1 MKFGLFHE
9 FPCHGDLSQR
19 EVFAESFELV
29 DEAERLG
36 TDGVWLAEYHF
47 LPQRSVLS
55 SPVTVATAIAART
68 SRIRIGLAV
77 QVLPLANPVRL
88 AEEIAT
94 LDHISQGRLDFG
106 IGRSTFSF
114 IYEGFGM
121 DFGESRGRFDEC
133 LEIILKGWS
142 EDQFSYEGD
151 FYKFENSSVVPKPY
165 QQPHPPISVGVTSA
179 ETFPMV
185 GRMGYPILINPSR
198 VFSLAELK
206 DHIADYQKARKDAG
220 HEGQGAVGLR
230 VPIYLAETAEAA
242 YEEPRTS
249 TEEAMVRIGEIVA
262 STAHGVGVTD
272 DRTAQADRIRAMNYD
287 DWLRDKVVFGTPEA
301 AVERFRELQE
311 SLGLTEII
319 YEVNFGCQIPH
330 ERQVNTIRLLTEQ
343 VAPHLA

>member
-19 EVFAESFELV
+19 EVFAESFDLV

-68 SRIRIGLAV
+68 NRIRIGLAV

-206 DHIADYQKARKDAG
+206 DHIAEYQKARKDAG
-220 HEGQGAVGLR
+220 HEGKGAVGLR

-242 YEEPRTS
+242 HEEPRPS

-272 DRTAQADRIRAMNYD
+272 DRIAQADRIRSMNYD
-287 DWLRDKVVFGTPEA
+287 DWLRDKVVFSTPEA
-301 AVERFRELQE
+301 AVDRFRELQE
-311 SLGLTEII
+311 DLGLSEII

-330 ERQVNTIRLLTEQ
+330 NRQVNTIRLLTEQ

>member
-36 TDGVWLAEYHF
+36 TDGIWLAEYHF

-55 SPVTVATAIAART
+55 SPVTIATAIAART
-68 SRIRIGLAV
+68 KRVRIGLAV
-77 QVLPLANPVRL
+77 QVLPLGNPVRM

-106 IGRSTFSF
+106 IGRSTFAF

-121 DFGESRGRFDEC
+121 DFSESRGRFDEC
-133 LEIILKGWS
+133 LEIILKGWT

-151 FYKFENSSVVPKPY
+151 FYKFENSCVVPKPY

-206 DHIADYQKARKDAG
+206 GLHRRIPEGPARKADTKARAVSGCASLSTSQRLPKPPTKSRARAPRKRWDAW
-220 HEGQGAVGLR
+220 AR
-230 VPIYLAETAEAA
+230 
-242 YEEPRTS
+242 S
-249 TEEAMVRIGEIVA
+249 
-262 STAHGVGVTD
+262 
-272 DRTAQADRIRAMNYD
+272 
-287 DWLRDKVVFGTPEA
+287 
-301 AVERFRELQE
+301 
-311 SLGLTEII
+311 
-319 YEVNFGCQIPH
+319 
-330 ERQVNTIRLLTEQ
+330 
-343 VAPHLA
+343 

>member
-9 FPCHGDLSQR
+9 FPCHGDFSQR
-19 EVFAESFELV
+19 EVFSESFELV

-36 TDGVWLAEYHF
+36 TDAIWLAEYHF
-47 LPQRSVLS
+47 MPQRSVLS
-55 SPVTVATAIAART
+55 SPVTIATAIASRT
-68 SRIRIGLAV
+68 SRVRIGLAV
-77 QVLPLANPVRL
+77 QVLPLANLVRM

-106 IGRSTFSF
+106 IGRSTFAF

-133 LEIILKGWS
+133 LEIILKGWT
-142 EDQFSYEGD
+142 EEQFSYEGD
-151 FYKFENSSVVPKPY
+151 FYKFENSCVVPRPY

-198 VFSLAELK
+198 VFALAELK
-206 DHIADYQKARKDAG
+206 DYITDYQKARKDAG
-220 HEGQGAVGLR
+220 HEGEGAVGLR
-230 VPIYLAETAEAA
+230 VPVYLAETAEAA
-242 YEEPRTS
+242 YEEPRPS
-249 TEEAMVRIGEIVA
+249 TVEAMGRIGEIVA

-272 DRTAQADRIRAMNYD
+272 DRIAQADRIRAMDYD
-287 DWLRDKVVFGTPEA
+287 DWLRDKVVYGTPEA
-301 AVERFRELQE
+301 AVDRFRELQE
-311 SLGLTEII
+311 DLGLTEII

-343 VAPHLA
+343 VAPHLN

>member
-36 TDGVWLAEYHF
+36 SDGVWLAEYHF

-114 IYEGFGM
+114 IYDGFGM
-121 DFGESRGRFDEC
+121 DFSESRGRFDEC

-142 EDQFSYEGD
+142 EEQFSYEGD
-151 FYKFENSSVVPKPY
+151 FYRFENSSVVPKPY

-206 DHIADYQKARKDAG
+206 DHIAEYQRARKDAG
-220 HEGQGAVGLR
+220 HEGSGGVGLR

-242 YEEPRTS
+242 YEEPRAS

-272 DRTAQADRIRAMNYD
+272 DRIAQADRIRAMDYD

-301 AVERFRELQE
+301 AIDRFRELQE
-311 SLGLTEII
+311 DLGLTEII

-343 VAPHLA
+343 VMPNLS

>member
-151 FYKFENSSVVPKPY
+151 FYKFDNSSVVPKPY

-206 DHIADYQKARKDAG
+206 DHIAEYQKARKEAG
-220 HEGQGAVGLR
+220 YEGKGAVGLR

-242 YEEPRTS
+242 YEEPRPS

-272 DRTAQADRIRAMNYD
+272 DRIAQSDRIKAMNYD

-301 AVERFRELQE
+301 AVDRFRELQE
-311 SLGLTEII
+311 DLGLTEII

-343 VAPHLA
+343 VVPHLA

>member
-9 FPCHGDLSQR
+9 FPCHGDFSQR

-36 TDGVWLAEYHF
+36 ADGVWLAEYHF

-68 SRIRIGLAV
+68 RRMRIGLAV
-77 QVLPLANPVRL
+77 QVLPLANPVRM

-106 IGRSTFSF
+106 IGRSTFAF
-114 IYEGFGM
+114 IYEGFGL
-121 DFGESRGRFDEC
+121 DFSESRGRFDEC
-133 LEIILKGWS
+133 LEIILKGWT
-142 EDQFSYEGD
+142 EEQFSYEGD
-151 FYKFENSSVVPKPY
+151 FYKFENSCVVPKPY

-206 DHIADYQKARKDAG
+206 DYIAEYRRARRDAG
-220 HEGQGAVGLR
+220 HPGEGRVGLR
-230 VPIYLAETAEAA
+230 VPVYLAETAAAA
-242 YEEPRTS
+242 YEEPRAS
-249 TEEAMVRIGEIVA
+249 TEEAMGRLGEIIA
-262 STAHGVGVTD
+262 STASGVGVTD
-272 DRTAQADRIRAMNYD
+272 DRLAQADRIRAMDYD
-287 DWLRDKVVFGTPEA
+287 DWLRDKVVYGTPEA
-301 AVERFRELQE
+301 AVERFQELRED
-311 SLGLTEII
+311 LGLTEII

-330 ERQVNTIRLLTEQ
+330 NRQVNTIRLLSER
-343 VAPHLA
+343 VAPFLN

>member
-9 FPCHGDLSQR
+9 FPCHGDFSQR

-36 TDGVWLAEYHF
+36 ADGVWLAEYHF

-68 SRIRIGLAV
+68 KRMRIGLAV
-77 QVLPLANPVRL
+77 QVLPLGNPVRM

-106 IGRSTFSF
+106 IGRSTFAF

-121 DFGESRGRFDEC
+121 DFSESRGRFDEC
-133 LEIILKGWS
+133 LEIILKGWT
-142 EDQFSYEGD
+142 EEQFSYEGD
-151 FYKFENSSVVPKPY
+151 FYKFENSCVVPKPY

-206 DHIADYQKARKDAG
+206 GYIGEYQKARRDAG
-220 HEGQGAVGLR
+220 TRRQRPSRAARSGLSGGNRRGRLRGAAPEHRGSHG
-230 VPIYLAETAEAA
+230 TAG
-242 YEEPRTS
+242 RNHCQHRS
-249 TEEAMVRIGEIVA
+249 RGG
-262 STAHGVGVTD
+262 S
-272 DRTAQADRIRAMNYD
+272 DRR
-287 DWLRDKVVFGTPEA
+287 
-301 AVERFRELQE
+301 
-311 SLGLTEII
+311 
-319 YEVNFGCQIPH
+319 PH
-330 ERQVNTIRLLTEQ
+330 RPV
-343 VAPHLA
+343 

>member
-9 FPCHGDLSQR
+9 FPCHGDFSQR

-36 TDGVWLAEYHF
+36 TDGIWLAEYHF

-68 SRIRIGLAV
+68 QRVRIGLAV
-77 QVLPLANPVRL
+77 QVLPLGNPVRM

-106 IGRSTFSF
+106 IGRSTFAF

-121 DFGESRGRFDEC
+121 DFSESRGRFDEC
-133 LEIILKGWS
+133 LEIILKGWT

-151 FYKFENSSVVPKPY
+151 FYKFENSCVVPKPY

-206 DHIADYQKARKDAG
+206 GYIGEYQKARREAG
-220 HEGQGAVGLR
+220 HEGQGQVGLR
-230 VPIYLAETAEAA
+230 VPVYLAETAEAA
-242 YEEPRTS
+242 YEEPRQS
-249 TEEAMVRIGEIVA
+249 TEEAMGRLGEIIA

-272 DRTAQADRIRAMNYD
+272 DRMAQSDRIRAMNYD
-287 DWLRDKVVFGTPEA
+287 DWLRDKVVYGTPDA
-301 AVERFRELQE
+301 AVDRFRELQE
-311 SLGLTEII
+311 DLGLTEII

-330 ERQVNTIRLLTEQ
+330 ERQVNTIRLLCEQ
-343 VAPHLA
+343 VAPHLN

>member
-206 DHIADYQKARKDAG
+206 DHIGEYQKARKDAG
-220 HEGQGAVGLR
+220 HEGKGAVGLR

-242 YEEPRTS
+242 YEEPRPS

-311 SLGLTEII
+311 DLGLTEII

-330 ERQVNTIRLLTEQ
+330 ERQVNTIRLLTEH

>member
-133 LEIILKGWS
+133 LEIILKGWL

-206 DHIADYQKARKDAG
+206 EYIAEYQKARKDAG
-220 HEGQGAVGLR
+220 HEGKGAVGLR

-242 YEEPRTS
+242 YEEPRPS

-272 DRTAQADRIRAMNYD
+272 DRTAQADRIRSMNYD

-301 AVERFRELQE
+301 AVDRFRELQE
-311 SLGLTEII
+311 DLGLTEII

>member
-36 TDGVWLAEYHF
+36 ADGVWLAEYHF

-94 LDHISQGRLDFG
+94 LDHISHGRLDFG

-206 DHIADYQKARKDAG
+206 AHIGEYQKARKDAG
-220 HEGQGAVGLR
+220 HEGKGAVGLR

-242 YEEPRTS
+242 YEEPRPS

-301 AVERFRELQE
+301 ALDRFRELQE
-311 SLGLTEII
+311 DLGLTEII

-330 ERQVNTIRLLTEQ
+330 ERQVNTVRLLTEQ
-343 VAPHLA
+343 VAPHLV

>member
-36 TDGVWLAEYHF
+36 ADGVWLAEYHF

-94 LDHISQGRLDFG
+94 LDHVSRGRLDFG

-121 DFGESRGRFDEC
+121 DFAESRGRFDEC

-206 DHIADYQKARKDAG
+206 DYIAEYQRARRDAG
-220 HEGQGAVGLR
+220 HEGKGAVGLR

-242 YEEPRTS
+242 YEEPRPS

-272 DRTAQADRIRAMNYD
+272 DRIAQADRIKSMNYD

-301 AVERFRELQE
+301 AVDRFRELQE
-311 SLGLTEII
+311 DLGLTEII

>member
-29 DEAERLG
+29 DEAEQLG

-68 SRIRIGLAV
+68 KHIRIGLAV

-198 VFSLAELK
+198 VFSLTELK
-206 DHIADYQKARKDAG
+206 DYIADYQKARKDAG
-220 HEGQGAVGLR
+220 HEGKGAVGLR

-242 YEEPRTS
+242 YEEPRPS

-272 DRTAQADRIRAMNYD
+272 DRIAQADRIRSMNYD

-301 AVERFRELQE
+301 AVDRFRELQE
-311 SLGLTEII
+311 DLGLTEII

>member
-133 LEIILKGWS
+133 LEIILKGWL

-206 DHIADYQKARKDAG
+206 EYIAEYQKARKDAG
-220 HEGQGAVGLR
+220 HEGRGAVGLR

-242 YEEPRTS
+242 YEEPRPS

-272 DRTAQADRIRAMNYD
+272 DRIAQADRIRSMNYD

-301 AVERFRELQE
+301 AVDRFRELQE
-311 SLGLTEII
+311 DLGLTEII

-343 VAPHLA
+343 VAPHLV

>member
-68 SRIRIGLAV
+68 RHIRIGLAV

-206 DHIADYQKARKDAG
+206 DYIAEYQKARKDAG
-220 HEGQGAVGLR
+220 HEGKGAVGLR

-242 YEEPRTS
+242 YEEPRPS

-272 DRTAQADRIRAMNYD
+272 DRIAQADRIRSMNYE

-301 AVERFRELQE
+301 AVDRFRELQE
-311 SLGLTEII
+311 DLGLTEII

>member
-9 FPCHGDLSQR
+9 FPCHGDFSQSD
-19 EVFAESFELV
+19 VFAESFELV

-36 TDGVWLAEYHF
+36 TDAIWLAEYHF

-55 SPVTVATAIAART
+55 APAMVATAIAART
-68 SRIRIGLAV
+68 SRVRIGLAV

-106 IGRSTFSF
+106 IGRSTFAF

-121 DFGESRGRFDEC
+121 DFSESRGRFDEC
-133 LEIILKGWS
+133 LEIILKGWT

-151 FYKFENSSVVPKPY
+151 FYKFENSCVVPKPY

-185 GRMGYPILINPSR
+185 GRMGYSILINPSR

-206 DHIADYQKARKDAG
+206 GYIAEYQEARKDAG
-220 HEGQGAVGLR
+220 HEGKGGVGLR

-242 YEEPRTS
+242 YEEPRAS

-272 DRTAQADRIRAMNYD
+272 DRLAQADRIRAMNYD
-287 DWLRDKVVFGTPEA
+287 DWLRDKVVYGTPEA

-311 SLGLTEII
+311 DLGLTEII

-330 ERQVNTIRLLTEQ
+330 DRQVNTIRLLTEK

>member
-206 DHIADYQKARKDAG
+206 GYIAEYQKARKDAG
-220 HEGQGAVGLR
+220 HEGKGAVGLR

-242 YEEPRTS
+242 YEEPRPS

-272 DRTAQADRIRAMNYD
+272 DRTAQADRIRSMNYD

-301 AVERFRELQE
+301 AVDRFRELQE
-311 SLGLTEII
+311 DLGLTEII